1 MRGPLRSTTVPFSL
15 EKTRCLRSDRLPAYS
30 LSSHAFLC
38 NRLSM
43 GISLTPRLS
52 LKLPLFGAAQGALC
66 VLVVAA
72 MVGYCVA
79 NQVSRGLQLQSLR
92 TIPTAAVS

>member
-1 MRGPLRSTTVPFSL
+1 
-15 EKTRCLRSDRLPAYS
+15 
-30 LSSHAFLC
+30 
-38 NRLSM
+38 M

-92 TIPTAAVS
+92 QSLLQL